1 MNTPIKINRTKL
13 GILLLLSF
21 VLIFFHEKSFAHD
34 GLHEQIVAV
43 TKEIKK
49 DPKNAALYLKR
60 GELYRLHEEWKNA
73 ENDFN
78 QAEKL
83 NPNLAVVDLARGK
96 LWFDTKQFSKAKN
109 ALEKFLSK
117 NPDSFEAVVTFARVS
132 AKLKQTENAVKYFT
146 QAIALSPKDSAE
158 IYLERAETLV
168 SANKIDE
175 ALRGLDEG
183 IEKFGGLVT
192 LQTAAIDLEAK
203 RKNYDAALA
212 RLDKLA
218 AAMPRKESFL
228 LRRGEILLL
237 ARRKCEARK
246 SLLEAEANFNSLS
259 SFRKNIR
266 AVKEQ
271 IARLQKLLIEIP
283 AKNCK

>member
-1 MNTPIKINRTKL
+1 MIFKVNNRAILHVCFAAAIALFFARPPIL
-13 GILLLLSF
+13 A
-21 VLIFFHEKSFAHD
+21 AHD

-43 TKEIKK
+43 TKEIKRN
-49 DPKNAALYLKR
+49 PKNPALYLKR
-60 GELYRLHEEWKNA
+60 AELYRLHQEWKNA
-73 ENDFN
+73 EADFN
-78 QAEKL
+78 RTEKL
-83 NPNLAVVDLARGK
+83 NPNLAVVNLGRGK
-96 LWFDTKQFSKAKN
+96 LWLDTKQFSRAKH

-117 NPDSFEAVVTFARVS
+117 APDSFEGVITMARVF
-132 AKLKQTENAVKYFT
+132 AGLRETENAVRFYT
-146 QAIALSPKDSAE
+146 QVVVLSPKDSAE
-158 IYLERAETLV
+158 IYLERAEILA

-192 LQTAAIDLEAK
+192 LQIAAIDLEAN
-203 RKNYDAALA
+203 RENYDAALV
-212 RLDKLA
+212 RLDKLSS
-218 AAMPRKESFL
+218 AMPRKESFL

-246 SLLEAEANFNSLS
+246 SLLEAQENFNSLPFS
-259 SFRKNIR
+259 RKNIR

-283 AKNCK
+283 VNSCR